1 MFQALVVQEVVLVL
15 VELMAPGVPR
25 LPLAGLMFASLL
37 LLIGSVLEWVLPL
50 SIVSVVVVIFALLLV
65 GVIGLD
71 RPRLIVNWL
80 GLVMALM
87 LVRVIGWFMTL
98 LFARVL
104 EVMMSLV
111 FLLPVFLSSRA
122 SLLEMFLVL
131 VKWLCLPKWVVEVF
145 VLKAVSGVVVSC

>member
-50 SIVSVVVVIFALLLV
+50 SIVSVVVVILALLLV

-71 RPRLIVNWL
+71 CP
-80 GLVMALM
+80 
-87 LVRVIGWFMTL
+87 
-98 LFARVL
+98 
-104 EVMMSLV
+104 
-111 FLLPVFLSSRA
+111 P
-122 SLLEMFLVL
+122 
-131 VKWLCLPKWVVEVF
+131 C
-145 VLKAVSGVVVSC
+145 